1 MSAKRFGDYYK
12 TNGNSL
18 QYQYKNHLSG
28 FKDWT
33 QKEHAQDWLLYQNNI
48 GKYLSLDETS
58 LSNGELYT
66 ILTNKNAHGK
76 KGSIVAIVKGT
87 KANDVINIL
96 HKIAIEKRNMVK
108 EVTVD
113 MAGSMNLIAKKC
125 FPKTEIVTDRF
136 HVQKLAS
143 EAVQEERIR
152 LRWEIIELENSAIQ
166 EARKNGKTYN
176 PELLDNG
183 DTHKQLLA
191 RSRYLL
197 FKSKTKWTVR
207 QIERAQILF
216 ELHPTIEKAYNLAQG
231 LNYIFEN
238 NTDKNVARLKLAHW
252 YNKVEKSKF
261 KSFNT
266 IARSIQMHYVPIL
279 NYFNNRSTNAS
290 AESFNA
296 KIKEFRAQF
305 RGVRDVKFFL
315 YRLTKLF
322 A

>member
-1 MSAKRFGDYYK
+1 LVTKSTRRRLAA
-12 TNGNSL
+12 L
-18 QYQYKNHLSG
+18 
-28 FKDWT
+28 WC
-33 QKEHAQDWLLYQNNI
+33 
-48 GKYLSLDETS
+48 KYLSLDETS

-66 ILTNKNAHGK
+66 ILTNKNAQGK
-76 KGSIVAIVKGT
+76 KVAIVAIVKGT
-87 KANDVINIL
+87 KASDVIHIL
-96 HKIAIEKRNMVK
+96 DKILLENRNMVA

-152 LRWEIIELENSAIQ
+152 LRWEVIELDNTAIQ
-166 EARKNGKTYN
+166 KARENGKTYKA
-176 PELLDNG
+176 ELLDNG

-191 RSRYLL
+191 RSRYIL
-197 FKSKTKWTVR
+197 FKSKTKWTKR
-207 QIERAQILF
+207 QIERAEILF
-216 ELHPTIEKAYNLAQG
+216 KLYPSIEKAYNLAQT
-231 LNYIFEN
+231 LSHLFEN
-238 NTDKNVARLKLAHW
+238 NTNKDVAQLKLAQW
-252 YNKVEKSKF
+252 YHKVEKSQF

-266 IARSIQMHYVPIL
+266 ISRSIQLHYIPIL
-279 NYFNNRSTNAS
+279 RYFNNRSTNAS

>member
-1 MSAKRFGDYYK
+1 VI
-12 TNGNSL
+12 
-18 QYQYKNHLSG
+18 H
-28 FKDWT
+28 
-33 QKEHAQDWLLYQNNI
+33 I
-48 GKYLSLDETS
+48 LD
-58 LSNGELYT
+58 
-66 ILTNKNAHGK
+66 
-76 KGSIVAIVKGT
+76 
-87 KANDVINIL
+87 
-96 HKIAIEKRNMVK
+96 KIPLEKRNMVA

-113 MAGSMNLIAKKC
+113 MSGSMNLIAKKC

-152 LRWEIIELENSAIQ
+152 LRWEVIELDNTAIQ
-166 EARKNGKTYN
+166 KARENGKTYKA
-176 PELLDNG
+176 ELLDNG

-191 RSRYLL
+191 RSRYIL
-197 FKSKTKWTVR
+197 FKSKTKWTKR
-207 QIERAQILF
+207 QIERAEILF
-216 ELHPTIEKAYNLAQG
+216 KLYPSIEKAYNLAQA
-231 LNYIFEN
+231 LSHIFEN
-238 NTDKNVARLKLAHW
+238 NTNKDVARLKLAQW
-252 YNKVEKSKF
+252 YHKVEKSQF

-266 IARSIQMHYVPIL
+266 ISRSIQLHYIPIL

>member
-1 MSAKRFGDYYK
+1 
-12 TNGNSL
+12 
-18 QYQYKNHLSG
+18 
-28 FKDWT
+28 
-33 QKEHAQDWLLYQNNI
+33 
-48 GKYLSLDETS
+48 
-58 LSNGELYT
+58 
-66 ILTNKNAHGK
+66 
-76 KGSIVAIVKGT
+76 
-87 KANDVINIL
+87 VINIL
-96 HKIAIEKRNMVK
+96 YKIPLEKRNLVE

-125 FPKTEIVTDRF
+125 FLKTEIVTDRF

-152 LRWEIIELENSAIQ
+152 LRWEIIAQENNAMQ
-166 EARKNGKTYN
+166 KAQKKGNTYRAK
-176 PELLDNG
+176 LLDNG
-183 DTHKQLLA
+183 DTHRQLLS

-207 QIERAQILF
+207 QIERAEILF
-216 ELHPTIEKAYNLAQG
+216 KLHPTIEKAYNLAQE
-231 LNYIFEN
+231 LSYIFEN
-238 NTDKNVARLKLAHW
+238 NTNKNVARLKLAHW
-252 YNKVEKSKF
+252 YDKVKKSQF
-261 KSFNT
+261 KSFST
-266 IARSIQMHYVPIL
+266 IARSIQMHYIPIL

-305 RGVRDVKFFL
+305 RGVRDVRFFL